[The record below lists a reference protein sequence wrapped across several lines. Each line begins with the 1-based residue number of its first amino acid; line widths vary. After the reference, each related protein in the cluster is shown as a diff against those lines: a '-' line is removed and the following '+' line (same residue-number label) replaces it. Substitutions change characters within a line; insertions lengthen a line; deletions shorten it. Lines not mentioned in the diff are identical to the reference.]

1 MMEIRQREVRQVV
14 VLDLLGRFVLEDGVD
29 AFLELMNTLIRS
41 GRRRILLNF
50 EGVTYLDSA
59 AVGAVAGKYVTAQ
72 KRGGDVK
79 LLHLGVRSF
88 TVLEKTRLLTVIS
101 SYDSEDAAIAAF
113 DSDPSEDDDVD
124 PIFT

>member
-1 MMEIRQREVRQVV
+1 MEIRQREIRQIII
-14 VLDLLGRFVLEDGVD
+14 LDLSGRFVLEDGVD
-29 AFLELMNTLIRS
+29 AFLELMNALIRG
-41 GRRRILLNF
+41 GRRQILVNF

-59 AVGAVAGKYVTAQ
+59 AVGAIAGKYVTAQ

-101 SYDSEDAAIAAF
+101 SYDSEDAAIASF
-113 DSDPSEDDDVD
+113 ETESSDDDDID

>member
-1 MMEIRQREVRQVV
+1 MDIQQREVGRTI
-14 VLDLLGRFVLEDGVD
+14 VLDLSGRFVLEDGVN
-29 AFLELMNTLIRS
+29 AFIERMNGLIRA
-41 GRRRILLNF
+41 GRRQILLNF

-59 AVGAVAGKYVTAQ
+59 AVGAVAWKYVTMQ

-79 LLHLGVRSF
+79 LLHLRPRSF

-101 SYDSEDAAIAAF
+101 SYESEAAALESFAT
-113 DSDPSEDDDVD
+113 DVNQDDEID

>member
-1 MMEIRQREVRQVV
+1 MMEIHQREVRQVV
-14 VLDLLGRFVLEDGVD
+14 VLDLSGRFVLEDGVD
-29 AFLELMNTLIRS
+29 VFLELMNTLIRS

-101 SYDSEDAAIAAF
+101 SYDNEDEAIAAF
-113 DSDPSEDDDVD
+113 HADPSEDDDVD